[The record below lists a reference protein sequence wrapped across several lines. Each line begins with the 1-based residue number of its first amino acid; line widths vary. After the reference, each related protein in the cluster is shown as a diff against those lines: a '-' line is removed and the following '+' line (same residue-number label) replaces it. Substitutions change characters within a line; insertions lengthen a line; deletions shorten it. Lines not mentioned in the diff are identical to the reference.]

1 MSRATGPI
9 TQASKVASA
18 MSLSPAAAPRQTSLA
33 RKRHRGIGASSHD
46 GAGEPAPDPSQPCCC
61 RLRMAPVTD
70 CKHEG
75 GARPAMATAQGA
87 YDFIVIGAGSAGCV
101 LANRLSADPGNR
113 VLLLEAG
120 GRDRD
125 PWIHLPIGYYRTIL
139 NPKVAWRYETEPEPG
154 CDDRKIVWPR
164 GKVLGGSS
172 SINGLVYIRGQPEDF
187 RHWRQLGNPGWDWDD
202 VLPYFIKA
210 EDQERGP
217 DALHG
222 TGGPLS
228 VSDTKHPHPLC
239 EAYIQ
244 ACDEVGIP
252 RNSDFNGASQEG
264 AGYFQLTN
272 RRGLRCSTAVAYLRP
287 ARKRPNLDIQ
297 TKALVVVPGVRRQ
310 ACRRRALPPERRR
323 AARRREPRDRAG
335 GGRDRLAAD
344 PAALRGR
351 PGRASQGARHR
362 GGARSAGRRRQS
374 AGSLPGPLG
383 LSLQPADH
391 LERSRPQPRP
401 QAADGAGVA
410 AVPDR
415 AAHDRR
421 RPRRHLRAH
430 QARARDPG
438 RAVPHPA
445 VQRRQAGPAPAPVLG
460 LHRERLPAA
469 AGKPRLGDD
478 QVARA
483 RGPPGDRRQLSRR
496 RGRSRLH
503 ASRACS

>member
-1 MSRATGPI
+1 MISSSSGP
-9 TQASKVASA
+9 
-18 MSLSPAAAPRQTSLA
+18 
-33 RKRHRGIGASSHD
+33 
-46 GAGEPAPDPSQPCCC
+46 
-61 RLRMAPVTD
+61 
-70 CKHEG
+70 
-75 GARPAMATAQGA
+75 ARPAACWRTGCRPTPATGCCCSRPAGA
-87 YDFIVIGAGSAGCV
+87 IAIPGSICRSATTGPSSTPRSPGATRPSRSRAATIG
-101 LANRLSADPGNR
+101 
-113 VLLLEAG
+113 
-120 GRDRD
+120 
-125 PWIHLPIGYYRTIL
+125 
-139 NPKVAWRYETEPEPG
+139 
-154 CDDRKIVWPR
+154 KIVWPR

-297 TKALVVVPGVRRQ
+297 TKALVSSLVFDGRR
-310 ACRRRALPPERRR
+310 AVGRALPPERRR
-323 AARRREPRDRAG
+323 AACRREPRDRAG
-335 GGRDRLAAD
+335 GGCDRLAAD

-351 PGRASQGARHR
+351 PGRAPEGARHR

-410 AVPDR
+410 ACT
-415 AAHDRR
+415 
-421 RPRRHLRAH
+421 
-430 QARARDPG
+430 
-438 RAVPHPA
+438 
-445 VQRRQAGPAPAPVLG
+445 GP
-460 LHRERLPAA
+460 
-469 AGKPRLGDD
+469 
-478 QVARA
+478 
-483 RGPPGDRRQLSRR
+483 
-496 RGRSRLH
+496 GRSRS
-503 ASRACS
+503 APATAPSSRAPGPSSRPRTCSSTSCCSAPTGRASPCTGSRASPRASASCGPKAAAR